1 MSDSVLLTTDGGIAT
16 VTLNRPDRLNA
27 IDLEMANAL
36 RDIMLNVERDP
47 SIRAVVLKGAGKGFV
62 AGGDVQEFQQ
72 KLGDNLDRL
81 VLDMTHG
88 LHDAAIAI
96 HRMGK
101 PVIASVHGPCAGG
114 GFSLAMACDLIIAA
128 DNAMFTLAYSMIA
141 ASPDGSSTYFLPRLI
156 GRHKALELIYL
167 SDRFSSDKAAELGL
181 INFVVPEA
189 DLAAETEKLA
199 ARLAA
204 GPTLAYAK
212 AKALVNRSLASGI
225 ADQLDAES
233 QNIAASSLTEDFAEG
248 VTAFVEKR
256 KPTFEGR

>member
-1 MSDSVLLTTDGGIAT
+1 
-16 VTLNRPDRLNA
+16 
-27 IDLEMANAL
+27 MANAL
-36 RDIMLNVERDP
+36 RDTMLTVERDP
-47 SIRAVVLKGAGKGFV
+47 AVRAVVLRGAGKGFV
-62 AGGDVQEFQQ
+62 AGGDVQLFQQ
-72 KLGDNLDRL
+72 QLGNDLDRMII
-81 VLDMTHG
+81 DMTHG
-88 LHDAAIAI
+88 LHDAAIAV

-114 GFSLAMACDLIIAA
+114 GFSLAMACDLVIAA

-167 SDRFSSDKAAELGL
+167 SDRFDSAKAAELGL
-181 INFVVPEA
+181 VNFVVPEA
-189 DLAAETEKLA
+189 ELAAETDKLA
-199 ARLAA
+199 TRLAA

-233 QNIAASSLTEDFAEG
+233 QNIAASSLTADFAEG
-248 VTAFVEKR
+248 VTAFVKRR
-256 KPTFEGR
+256 KPKFEGR